1 MLGALAA
8 RIIGPLIAKAA
19 EGQYRPGPYYL
30 PVTGGWLSAQA
41 GQFWNW
47 WQCGFDVQSA
57 GTSAVV
63 EACIS
68 SYAQSVAIC
77 PGTHWRLLANGGR
90 ERVTTSALSRILR
103 RPNSYQTPPDF
114 LLNLTDSLYREGN
127 GYALALRNDRFE
139 IDSLHLMNPR
149 SSGPRVAAN
158 GELFYSLS
166 GNAIIDQALDDDEA
180 LAAVPARDVLHVKLK
195 TRREGDQLR
204 GESPLVG
211 AAMDFAASSAIAQQ
225 AIRFYLNQ
233 SRPSGI
239 LTTEAVLTEQQMAEL
254 RAHFDEKTKGLGVG
268 GTPIFSRGVEWQATE
283 TTNRD
288 SQLAEIM
295 GYSDKRIAAVY
306 RVPLALLNLGP
317 ETTQGSTEMLMNFW
331 IATGLGFA
339 LNHIEES
346 FGKTFG
352 LAGLPSEYLEFDTAA
367 LLRSLF
373 KDRVDA
379 YARAVQA
386 GITAPNEARDEFELG
401 KAANGDAP
409 IVQQQMVPLGWWKNQ
424 PPPGASN
431 GGPPAGDQAPP
442 ADEADE
448 GDPEDANRAF
458 ADLIRA
464 AADRY
469 ETIRP

>member
-8 RIIGPLIAKAA
+8 RIFGPLVAKAA

-41 GQFWNW
+41 GQFWNF
-47 WQCGFDVQSA
+47 WQCGFDVQPG
-57 GTSAVV
+57 GTSAIV

-68 SYAQSVAIC
+68 SYAQTVAMC
-77 PGTHWRLLANGGR
+77 PGTHWRLLDNGGR

-127 GYALALRNDRFE
+127 AYALALRNDRFE

-149 SSGPRVAAN
+149 NSRPRIATN
-158 GELFYSLS
+158 GELFYSLG
-166 GNAIIDQALDDDEA
+166 GNFIIDQVVGADALN
-180 LAAVPARDVLHVKLK
+180 AVPARDVLHVRLK
-195 TRREGDQLR
+195 TRRQGDQLV
-204 GESPLVG
+204 GESPMVG
-211 AAMDFAASSAIAQQ
+211 AAMDFAASNAMAAQ

-239 LTTEAVLTEQQMAEL
+239 LTTEAPLTEAQGAEL
-254 RAHFDEKTKGLGVG
+254 RKHWEERSKGLGIG
-268 GTPIFSRGVEWQATE
+268 GTPIFSNGVKWQATE
-283 TTNRD
+283 TTSRD

-306 RVPLALLNLGP
+306 RVPLALLNPGP

-346 FGKTFG
+346 IGKAFG

-379 YARAVQA
+379 YARGVQG
-386 GITAPNEARDEFELG
+386 GIFAPNEARNDFELP
-401 KAANGDAP
+401 AAEDGDEP
-409 IVQQQMVPLGWWKNQ
+409 RVQQQVVPLSFGADMQ
-424 PPPGASN
+424 PTAPGAA
-431 GGPPAGDQAPP
+431 PPAPP
-442 ADEADE
+442 ADQAGDAE
-448 GDPEDANRAF
+448 GDSQDANRAF
-458 ADLIRA
+458 VDLIRA
-464 AADRY
+464 AADRH
-469 ETIRP
+469 EAIRP